1 MSSNRRVR
9 LATTIITAVMA
20 AVAIA
25 ACGSSSSS
33 GSGSDP
39 GSSSSAAASGGAS
52 SGKVYNIVMS
62 NGFVS
67 EWRTEMQ
74 NMATAMANDNAPYK
88 GHVHF
93 SVVVSQPTPTAQ
105 IQSIDNIITEHPN
118 AIMIDA
124 LSPTA
129 LNPVVQKACTEGIV
143 VVFFDQ
149 YGPQMNSCA
158 YRVHNDEA
166 ALFENNALWLAKT
179 LHGNGNIIEDEG
191 LPGSPVSTTALTAA
205 SAVFKNYPG
214 IHVVGKYVGDYT
226 SGPSKEAVTTL
237 LTSTKDV
244 NGVFGIAGVD
254 GAVEAFQATGT
265 KMVPM
270 TNYGD
275 ISVNLLHLLGQYQ
288 SKGLQFSMAQNGP
301 ALAGQGLEVAWD
313 ALTHKSP
320 FADTAWGFTQ
330 GTDSKDVVI
339 PKVAIV
345 TNAIAPM
352 AGFQTVPYATLQQ
365 EGAGLPIST
374 QLPFSLSQSP
384 VTSKQAL
391 GG

>member
-1 MSSNRRVR
+1 MDSNRRLR
-9 LATTIITAVMA
+9 LGGTIFLAIVGAV
-20 AVAIA
+20 VIA
-25 ACGSSSSS
+25 ACGSSNKSSGTAAAGGS
-33 GSGSDP
+33 GSG
-39 GSSSSAAASGGAS
+39 

-74 NMATAMANDNAPYK
+74 NMAAAMANNNAPYK

-93 SVVVSQPTPTAQ
+93 SVVVSQPTPTSQ
-105 IQSIDNIITEHPN
+105 IQSIDNIITQHPD
-118 AIMIDA
+118 AILVDA

-129 LNPVVQKACTEGIV
+129 LNPVVQKACSAGIV
-143 VVFFDQ
+143 VVYFDQ
-149 YGPQMNSCA
+149 YGPEMNHCA

-166 ALFENNALWLAKT
+166 ALFENNARWLAKT
-179 LHGNGNIIEDEG
+179 LHGTGNIIEDEG

-205 SAVFKNYPG
+205 SAVFKSYPG
-214 IHVVGKYVGDYT
+214 IHVVAKYVGDYT
-226 SGPSKEAVTTL
+226 SGPSKQAVTSV
-237 LTSTKDV
+237 LTSNKNI
-244 NGVFGIAGVD
+244 NGVYGIAGVD

-275 ISVNLLHLLGQYQ
+275 ISVNLLHLLAQYH
-288 SKGLQFSMAQNGP
+288 SKGLEFSMAQNGP

-320 FADTAWGFTQ
+320 FTDAAWGFTQ

-339 PKVAIV
+339 PKVAIN
-345 TNAIAPM
+345 TNGLPPM
-352 AGFQTVPYATLQQ
+352 AGFQTTPYSALQK
-365 EGAGLPIST
+365 EAAGLPIST

>member
-1 MSSNRRVR
+1 MSSHRRIR
-9 LATTIITAVMA
+9 LAATTVTAIVTAV
-20 AVAIA
+20 VVG
-25 ACGSSSSS
+25 ACGSSSSH
-33 GSGSDP
+33 G
-39 GSSSSAAASGGAS
+39 AATPSGGSS
-52 SGKVYNIVMS
+52 SGKVYKIVMS

-74 NMATAMANDNAPYK
+74 NMATAMAANNAPYK
-88 GHVHF
+88 GHVHL

-105 IQSIDNIITEHPN
+105 IQSLDNIITEHPA
-118 AIMIDA
+118 AILVDA

-129 LNPVVQKACTEGIV
+129 LNPVVQKACSQGIV
-143 VVFFDQ
+143 VVYFDQ
-149 YGPQMNSCA
+149 YGPQMNHCA
-158 YRVHNDEA
+158 YRVHNDEN

-179 LHGNGNIIEDEG
+179 LHGTGNIIEDEG
-191 LPGSPVSTTALTAA
+191 LPGSPVSTTALSAA
-205 SAVFKNYPG
+205 STVFKNYPG
-214 IHVVGKYVGDYT
+214 IHVVTKYVGNYT
-226 SGPSKEAVTTL
+226 SGPSKQAVTSV
-237 LTSTKDV
+237 LTSNKNI
-244 NGVFGIAGVD
+244 NGVYGIAGVD

-275 ISVNLLHLLGQYQ
+275 ISVNLIHLIDQYK

-320 FADTAWGFTQ
+320 FADTAWGFTH

-339 PKVAIV
+339 PKVAIN
-345 TNAIAPM
+345 TNGLAPM
-352 AGFQTVPYATLQQ
+352 TGFHTTPYATLQK
-365 EGAGLPIST
+365 EAAGLPIST
-374 QLPFSLSQSP
+374 QLPFSLTQSP

>member
-1 MSSNRRVR
+1 MVGSRRVR
-9 LATTIITAVMA
+9 LVMMVVSAFLA
-20 AVAIA
+20 AVAIG

-33 GSGSDP
+33 GSSK
-39 GSSSSAAASGGAS
+39 SAGASGGSS
-52 SGKVYNIVMS
+52 SGKVYKVVMD

-74 NMATAMANDNAPYK
+74 NMAAAMAKNNAPYK
-88 GHVHF
+88 GHIHF
-93 SVVVSQPTPTAQ
+93 SVVVSQSTPTAQ
-105 IQSIDNIITEHPN
+105 IQSIDNIITEHPD

-143 VVFFDQ
+143 VVYFDQ
-149 YGPQMNSCA
+149 YGPQMNHCA
-158 YRVHNDEA
+158 YRVHNDEN

-179 LHGNGNIIEDEG
+179 LHGKGNIIEDEG

-205 SAVFKNYPG
+205 SAIFKSYPG
-214 IHVVGKYVGDYT
+214 IHVVGKYVGNYT
-226 SGPSKEAVTTL
+226 SGPSKQAVTSV
-237 LTSTKDV
+237 LTSNKDI
-244 NGVFGIAGVD
+244 NGVYGIAGVD

-275 ISVNLLHLLGQYQ
+275 ISVNLLHLLAQYH

-301 ALAGQGLEVAWD
+301 ALAGQGLEVTWD

-320 FADTAWGFTQ
+320 FADKAWGFTQ
-330 GTDSKDVVI
+330 GTDPKDVVI
-339 PKVAIV
+339 PKVAIN
-345 TNAIAPM
+345 TNGIAPM
-352 AGFQTVPYATLQQ
+352 AGFQTVPYATLQK

-384 VTSKQAL
+384 VTSAQAL

>member
-1 MSSNRRVR
+1 MGSNRRVR
-9 LATTIITAVMA
+9 LAVTILVATVA
-20 AVAIA
+20 AVVIA
-25 ACGSSSSS
+25 ACGSSSSN
-33 GSGSDP
+33 G
-39 GSSSSAAASGGAS
+39 SAAHASGGS
-52 SGKVYNIVMS
+52 SGGSGSGKVYNIVMS

-74 NMATAMANDNAPYK
+74 NMAKAMADNNAPYK
-88 GHVHF
+88 GHVHL
-93 SVVVSQPTPTAQ
+93 SVVVSQPTPTSQ
-105 IQSIDNIITEHPN
+105 IQSIDNIITQHPD
-118 AIMIDA
+118 AILVDA

-129 LNPVVQKACTEGIV
+129 LNPVVQKACSAGIV
-143 VVFFDQ
+143 VVYFDQ
-149 YGPQMNSCA
+149 YGPEMTHCA

-166 ALFENNALWLAKT
+166 ALFENNARWLAKT
-179 LHGNGNIIEDEG
+179 LHGTGNIIEDEG

-214 IHVVGKYVGDYT
+214 IHVVAKYVGNYT
-226 SGPSKEAVTTL
+226 SGPSKQAVTSV
-237 LTSTKDV
+237 LTSNKNI
-244 NGVFGIAGVD
+244 NGVYGIAGVD

-275 ISVNLLHLLGQYQ
+275 ISVNLLHLLAQYQ

-320 FADTAWGFTQ
+320 FADTAWGFSH

-339 PKVAIV
+339 PKVAID
-345 TNAIAPM
+345 TNGLPPM
-352 AGFQTVPYATLQQ
+352 AGFQTTPYATLQKQ
-365 EGAGLPIST
+365 GAGLPIST
-374 QLPFSLSQSP
+374 QLPFSLAQSP